1 MATKFSQFNAV
12 GPSGTTEIVGLD
24 GGSNAKFAVNTLNV
38 SNLAGLPL
46 SIANGGSGQTTQAL
60 ALNALTD
67 SANQTVN
74 NILYINNSNE
84 AAFINP
90 TLLAGVPKSIGL
102 YAEFLDNI
110 AGGTYYNFTNGI
122 NTPIA
127 FNAVQGSWSTD
138 SISGG
143 ITMNFNGQPGSA
155 GVTTFTVP
163 VSGSYKIT
171 LNINFFDQVQGL
183 QIKSNVFNVNTSG
196 QKGLILERCE
206 ANVTIAQ
213 MYNGIA
219 TVNLTANDAIQI
231 YVEFSGGSG
240 TPDPFPNNSSVLYPG
255 GSVLIEYLG

>member
-24 GGSNAKFAVNTLNV
+24 GGSNAKFAVNTLDV

-46 SIANGGSGQTTQAL
+46 SIANGGSGQITQAT

-67 SANQTVN
+67 SANQTIN
-74 NILYINNSNE
+74 NVLYINNSNE

-90 TLLAGVPKSIGL
+90 TTLPGVPKSVGL
-102 YAEFLDNI
+102 YAEFLDGI
-110 AGGTYYNFTNGI
+110 AGGTYYNFNNGN

-138 SISGG
+138 TINGG

-163 VSGSYKIT
+163 LSGSYKIT
-171 LNINFFDQVQGL
+171 LNIDFFDQTQGL
-183 QIKSNVFNVNTSG
+183 SVKANVFNVNTSA
-196 QKGLILERCE
+196 QKGLISERCE
-206 ANVTIAQ
+206 ANATISQ

-219 TVNLTANDAIQI
+219 TVNLNVNYEIQI

-240 TPDPFPNNSSVLYPG
+240 SPNPFPNNTSVNFPG
-255 GSVLIEYLG
+255 ASVLIEYLG